1 MKSVPSLSIQNI
13 TKSYRMGDETWRFG
27 PVSFSSSLSD
37 SVCILGTSGGGK
49 STFLHLFSTL
59 DRIEKGSITIE
70 DRVLSD
76 YSDAEQK
83 AWRKKNMGFIF
94 QDFHLFSE
102 LTVFEN
108 IRISLDL
115 QYGISEKEIH
125 QRVHDAIEE
134 VGLSSKKYYYPA
146 QLSGGQQ
153 QRVAIA
159 RALIH
164 RPQLLLADEP
174 TGSLDSYTGKE
185 IIDLLFRVAKH
196 HSMGFWCV
204 THDSNLAD
212 RFDHTLSIHDGEISS
227 SFFEKQ

>member
-1 MKSVPSLSIQNI
+1 MSSASSLHIHRI
-13 TKSYRMGDETWRFG
+13 TKTYTMGDETWKFG
-27 PVSFSSSLSD
+27 PVSFSSSVSE
-37 SVCILGTSGGGK
+37 SVCILGSSGGGK

-59 DRIEKGSITIE
+59 DRIEEGSITIHN
-70 DRVLSD
+70 RVLSD
-76 YSDAEQK
+76 LSDAEQK
-83 AWRKKNMGFIF
+83 EWRKQNMGFVF
-94 QDFHLFSE
+94 QGFHLFSE

-115 QYGISEKEIH
+115 HHHIPEKEVC
-125 QRVHDAIEE
+125 QRVHEAIEE
-134 VGLSSKKYYYPA
+134 VGLSSKKYHRPA

-174 TGSLDSYTGKE
+174 TGSLDSSTGKD
-185 IIDLLFRVAKH
+185 IIDLLFRVSKH

-204 THDSNLAD
+204 THDTRLAD
-212 RFDHTLSIHDGEISS
+212 RFDHTLHIHDGKLDS
-227 SFFEKQ
+227 SFLKKQ